1 MSTDTVEVE
10 TTQAKHAD
18 LDTKEMARKVWLAG
32 LGAVVMARDEIQRMA
47 KQCVERGEMTEK
59 ESRKL
64 VVKAK
69 ALPEKSL
76 KSAEGR
82 VDRQVDALLNRLGI
96 VRQSDLQHM
105 DLPSR
110 GDIEALG
117 EKVAALTRKV
127 EQLRRAED
135 VQAREIAA
143 LRKID
148 EKPEPVTN

>member
-1 MSTDTVEVE
+1 MSTDTVEAR
-10 TTQAKHAD
+10 TTEAKHVY
-18 LDTKEMARKVWLAG
+18 LDAGELARRLWLAG
-32 LGAVVMARDEIQRMA
+32 LGALVMTRDEIQRMA
-47 KQCVERGEMTEK
+47 KQCIERGEMTEK
-59 ESRKL
+59 DSRKL
-64 VVKAK
+64 VSKAK
-69 ALPEKSL
+69 TLPETSL
-76 KSAEGR
+76 KSAEGQ
-82 VDRQVDALLNRLGI
+82 VERQVDALLNRLGI
-96 VRQSDLQHM
+96 VTQSDLKHM

-110 GDIEALG
+110 EDIESLG

>member
-1 MSTDTVEVE
+1 MSTNTVEAN
-10 TTQAKHAD
+10 TTEAKHVYLDARD
-18 LDTKEMARKVWLAG
+18 LARRVWLAG
-32 LGAVVMARDEIQRMA
+32 LGAVVMTRDEIQRLA

-64 VVKAK
+64 ASKAK
-69 ALPEKSL
+69 TLPETSL
-76 KSAEGR
+76 KSAEEQ
-82 VDRQVDALLNRLGI
+82 VERQVDALLNRLG
-96 VRQSDLQHM
+96 VVTQSGLKQM

-110 GDIEALG
+110 GDIESLG

-143 LRKID
+143 LRRID
-148 EKPEPVTN
+148 EKPEPITN